1 MLSIV
6 IPIYNQDVR
15 KLVDTLMKQ
24 CQKLDINFQILCF
37 DDCSEPKYRKLNK
50 ELAFRINVNYTEMAE
65 NLGRSRIR
73 NWLGKAAYFD
83 NILFLDGDTV
93 IKNRNFIK
101 TYVDYLPTEHI
112 LCGGRNYSLKPPRSK
127 KKLLH
132 WRYGS
137 KRESLPSKKR
147 NKDPYINFHSNNF
160 IIPEKLFKD
169 HLFDENVKGYGY
181 EDLLYAFDLKKSGVN
196 IVHIDNPTLH
206 DGLEV
211 NTMFIKKTK
220 NAIENLAMLYKQ
232 KKIPHT
238 RLIKS
243 YEKLKEWDML
253 KAFQWYYARV
263 SDNIDANLLSD
274 NPSVFKFNL
283 WKLHLFIENM
293 Y

>member
-232 KKIPHT
+232 KKNSTHST
-238 RLIKS
+238 DQ
-243 YEKLKEWDML
+243 KL
-253 KAFQWYYARV
+253 
-263 SDNIDANLLSD
+263 
-274 NPSVFKFNL
+274 
-283 WKLHLFIENM
+283 
-293 Y
+293 